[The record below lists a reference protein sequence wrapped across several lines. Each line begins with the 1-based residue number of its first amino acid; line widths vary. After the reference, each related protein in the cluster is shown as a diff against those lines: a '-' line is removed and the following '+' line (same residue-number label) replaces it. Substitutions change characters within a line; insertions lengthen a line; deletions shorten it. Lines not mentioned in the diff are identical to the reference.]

1 MLGAGDLEK
10 ALETMET
17 MRYEGIEPDVI
28 TYTSLIKA
36 CSLVT
41 VVDPNYNNNVNTGS
55 SYSSSYN
62 NHKNDN
68 DNDGMD
74 SNKNEADDNIDN
86 NINNNN
92 QKIFKNKILENSKA
106 YQFKPQTYR
115 LKPLLISGKNPVLLA
130 DDLFLE
136 MQQRDNHFSSYIAPN
151 QLTYER
157 YN

>member
-17 MRYEGIEPDVI
+17 MRLEGIEPDVI

-41 VVDPNYNNNVNTGS
+41 VIDPLYNHNNNSNS
-55 SYSSSYN
+55 SSSNSSYN
-62 NHKNDN
+62 IDDDDDEDDN
-68 DNDGMD
+68 SDNSNDGMD
-74 SNKNEADDNIDN
+74 
-86 NINNNN
+86 NNNN
-92 QKIFKNKILENSKA
+92 HKIHNDKIIENSKTDRL
-106 YQFKPQTYR
+106 KPQTYR
-115 LKPLLISGKNPVLLA
+115 FKPMLISGKNPVILA

-136 MQQRDNHFSSYIAPN
+136 MQQRDNHFSNYIAPN

-157 YN
+157 YYC